1 MTDPI
6 ARCLLR
12 ILPVLVL
19 IIRCHTLS
27 AQTTVRGIVADRVGE
42 PLVGANVSVGALG
55 VVTDVDGR
63 YELTLDAMDT
73 VVFSYI
79 GYQDLQ
85 TTGSALIDDPD
96 VILQAQDLILEATT
110 ITASRYQQRVSDATV
125 SVDILQPQLIA
136 ATNTINIDDALS
148 KVSGVQVIGGQAN
161 IRGGSGFSYGAGSRV
176 MLLIDDLPALQVDAG
191 FTNWGDIPV
200 ENIGQVEIVKGAA
213 SSLYGSA
220 ALNGIINIR
229 TAEPSNEPT
238 TIISAGYTRYD
249 SMGDSLPTWYED
261 TARYN
266 YVFSAVHRQRIGKL
280 DLSASLFHTRDENYN
295 RFTFKNRNRAHV
307 KLGYRLSDRLKVGV
321 NTLINTGDNGDFFL
335 FFNAQTSPLDPFPG
349 TVSTQ
354 QNQRIF
360 IDPYVRYQDK
370 RGNSHRLFLRRHL
383 IDNSNNAN
391 QGNTSETS
399 YAEYQFA
406 SRIAS
411 INLDITAGLMSSLT
425 NTEAELFGDTTFTTQ
440 VAAAYLQTDYQPS
453 DRLSFSAG
461 LRYEYNRQVTPEMF
475 NGLTVPDGEIV
486 DARPVARLG
495 MRYKAADYTNLRA
508 SWGQGYRFPTV
519 TERFISTV
527 FGSFA
532 LSPNPDLR
540 PERGWT
546 AEVGVKQGLSFF
558 GMRGYADLAVFTSQ
572 YTDMME
578 FVASALPALT
588 FSSQNVG
595 ETSIYGAELSLFAQ
609 ADLAVGSLQL
619 FGGYTYIDP
628 RYLNFDDNEE
638 LRSTLSSGLNVLKY
652 RSKHNAKL
660 DIQYDYKGLS
670 VGLAA
675 NYASHIVNVD
685 RVFELVD
692 GFFVG
697 QGFDIIGMHAF
708 RNKYNQGYLRYDTRI
723 SYTYKNYKLS
733 LLVANMTNVV
743 YSLRPGLIEPPR
755 TFGVRVD
762 VTL

>member
-1 MTDPI
+1 MVTY
-6 ARCLLR
+6 CSLG
-12 ILPVLVL
+12 
-19 IIRCHTLS
+19 
-27 AQTTVRGIVADRVGE
+27 AQTTIIGMVADRSGE
-42 PLVGANVSVGALG
+42 PLVGANVSVGQTG
-55 VVTDVDGR
+55 VVTDLDGR
-63 YELTLDAMDT
+63 YEVVIRSRDT
-73 VVFSYI
+73 VLFSYI
-79 GYQDLQ
+79 GYQDLLVLGEDLM
-85 TTGSALIDDPD
+85 TDAD
-96 VILQAQDLILEATT
+96 VVLQAQDLILEATT

-125 SVDILQPQLIA
+125 SVDILSPQLVS

-200 ENIGQVEIVKGAA
+200 ENIGQIEVVKGAA

-229 TAEPSNEPT
+229 TAEPSSEPT

-249 SMGDSLPTWYED
+249 QMGDSLPTWYED

-307 KLGYRLSDRLKVGV
+307 KLGYRLTDRLKIGV

-335 FFNAQTSPLDPFPG
+335 FFNAQTAPLDPFPG

-360 IDPYVRYQDK
+360 IDPYLRYQDK

-391 QGNTSETS
+391 QGNKSATS

-406 SRIAS
+406 STIEA
-411 INLDITAGLMSSLT
+411 INLDLTAGLMSSLT
-425 NTEAELFGDTTFTTQ
+425 TTEAELFGDTTFTTQ
-440 VAAAYLQTDYQPS
+440 VAAAYIQTDYSPT
-453 DRLSFSAG
+453 DKLSFSAG

-475 NGLTVPDGEIV
+475 NGLTVEGGEIV

-495 MRYKAADYTNLRA
+495 MRYKAAKYTNVRA

-572 YTDMME
+572 YSDMME
-578 FVASALPALT
+578 FLAGEELSLT
-588 FSSQNVG
+588 FTSQNVG
-595 ETSIYGAELSLFAQ
+595 ETSIYGAELSLFGQ
-609 ADLAVGSLQL
+609 TDIGSGSLQL
-619 FGGYTYIDP
+619 FGGYTYVDP
-628 RYLNFDDNEE
+628 RYLNFDDNEM

-652 RSKHNAKL
+652 RSKHNAKM
-660 DIQYDYKGLS
+660 DAQYDYGGLS
-670 VGLAA
+670 IGFAV

-697 QGFDIIGMHAF
+697 QPFDIIGMHAF
-708 RNKYNQGYLRYDTRI
+708 RNKYNKGYLRYDSRI

-733 LLVANMTNVV
+733 LLVNNLTNTV

-755 TFGVRVD
+755 SFGARVD